1 MKKTLVSLSFIFVFV
16 MYSLYQYF
24 GGSGT
29 AATFVAANTSAP
41 SIPVTLSKTSQP
53 VVSAKKQVQTPS
65 NPVVAQKGQ
74 YANGTYVG
82 DIANAYYGYIQV
94 QAIIQNGKLADVQ
107 FLQYPSDR
115 SRSVSIN
122 TRAMPVLRSEAISA
136 QSANVDIVSGATD
149 SSLAF
154 QQSLD
159 SALTQAVNS

>member
-1 MKKTLVSLSFIFVFV
+1 MKKTLVSFTFIFVFV

-29 AATFVAANTSAP
+29 ATTFVAANTSAP

-53 VVSAKKQVQTPS
+53 IVSAKNTQTPS
-65 NPVVAQKGQ
+65 NQPVAQKGM
-74 YANGTYVG
+74 YANGTYTGSV
-82 DIANAYYGYIQV
+82 ANAYYGYIQV
-94 QAIIQNGKLADVQ
+94 QAIIKNGKLADVQ

-122 TRAMPVLRSEAISA
+122 TRAMPILKSEAISA

-149 SSLAF
+149 SSMAF

-159 SALTQAVNS
+159 SALSQAINS